1 MQFLDI
7 ATARRLEAAEEV
19 PQMEIARILQRT
31 HPEIGADVLAIAG
44 GHAIFAGLNSPIGRA
59 TGLGF
64 DGPVTAAQLDE
75 IEAFYARHRA
85 PAQVD
90 ITPLTD
96 SSLLELVKTRG
107 YTIYELNNVM
117 ARRLAP
123 QDRFEE
129 NVPGIEFR
137 DCTPADTQLWADTM
151 LRGFFP
157 DGAPEGW
164 HDFVSPM
171 AKVPHSL
178 SMIAWADDRPVAAVG
193 GLISPEHRM
202 VALGGTSTLPEFR
215 GRRIQTAAI
224 GRRLNRALRQGCDL
238 AVVITQGSTTSQRN
252 AERLGFTVAYS
263 KATVGK
269 NTG

>member
-7 ATARRLEAAEEV
+7 PTARRLEAAEEV
-19 PQMEIARILQRT
+19 PQMEIARVLART
-31 HPEIGADVLAIAG
+31 QPEIGAEILTIAG

-64 DGPVTAAQLDE
+64 DGPVTAAQLDQV
-75 IEAFYARHRA
+75 EAFYVRHHA

-96 SSLLELVKTRG
+96 ASLLELVKTRG

-117 ARRLAP
+117 ARRLSAGEHL
-123 QDRFEE
+123 EE
-129 NVPGIEFR
+129 HVQGIEFR
-137 DCTPADTQLWADTM
+137 DCTPDQTRLWGETM

-157 DGAPEGW
+157 DGPPEGW
-164 HDFVSPM
+164 LELVCPM
-171 AKVPHSL
+171 AEVPHSL
-178 SMIAWADDRPVAAVG
+178 AMIAWDGDRPVAAVG

-202 VALGGTSTLPEFR
+202 VALGGTSTLPEYR

-224 GRRLNRALRQGCDL
+224 GRRLNRAMRQGCDL
-238 AVVITQGSTTSQRN
+238 AVIVTQGNTTSQRN

-269 NTG
+269 NLS